1 MKTVSMSGSLRE
13 NVGKKDAKQLRAQD
27 LIPSVLYG
35 GKEQLHF
42 TLKELELLKIVETNE
57 VCFLDLT
64 IGDKKYPAILQ
75 DIQYHPV
82 TDKPLHVDFLEIVD
96 GKEIK
101 MEIPVKLTGA
111 AVGVL
116 KGGRLL
122 KRLRKLV
129 LKALPENMPENIT
142 IDISKLDIMDV
153 VKVQDLE
160 IENVKILSVP
170 SELVVGVKTART
182 IIEEEEEEE
191 EGEEGEGGESAA
203 SAEGGEAKGEAK
215 EEKKEE

>member
-27 LIPSVLYG
+27 LIPCVLYG

-57 VCFLDLT
+57 VCFLDLA
-64 IGDKKYPAILQ
+64 IGEKKYPAILQ

-82 TDKPLHVDFLEIVD
+82 TDKPLHVDFLEIVE

-111 AVGVL
+111 SVGVL
-116 KGGRLL
+116 KGGRLI

-153 VKVQDLE
+153 VKVQDIE
-160 IENVKILSVP
+160 IENVKVLSVP
-170 SELVVGVKTART
+170 TELIVGVKTART
-182 IIEEEEEEE
+182 IVEEEEEEE
-191 EGEEGEGGESAA
+191 EGEETE
-203 SAEGGEAKGEAK
+203 GEAK
-215 EEKKEE
+215 EGAEASAESSEEKA

>member
-13 NVGKKDAKQLRAQD
+13 NVGKKDAKQLRAKD
-27 LIPSVLYG
+27 LIPCVLYG
-35 GKEQLHF
+35 GEEQLHF

-57 VCFLDLT
+57 VCFLDLM
-64 IGDKKYPAILQ
+64 IGDKKFPAILQ

-82 TDKPLHVDFLEIVD
+82 TDKPLHADFLEIVE

-116 KGGRLL
+116 KGGRLI

-153 VKVQDLE
+153 VKVQDIE
-160 IENVKILSVP
+160 IENVKVLSVP
-170 SELVVGVKTART
+170 SELIVGVKTART
-182 IIEEEEEEE
+182 VVEEEEEEE
-191 EGEEGEGGESAA
+191 EGEETE
-203 SAEGGEAKGEAK
+203 GEAK
-215 EEKKEE
+215 EGAEASAESSEEKA

>member
-13 NVGKKDAKQLRAQD
+13 NVGKKDAKKLRAQD

-82 TDKPLHVDFLEIVD
+82 TDKPLHVDFLEIVE

-111 AVGVL
+111 SVGVL

-153 VKVQDLE
+153 VKVQDIE
-160 IENVKILSVP
+160 IEKVKILSVP
-170 SELVVGVKTART
+170 SELIVGVKTARS
-182 IIEEEEEEE
+182 IIEEEEEE
-191 EGEEGEGGESAA
+191 EGEETEGEAK
-203 SAEGGEAKGEAK
+203 EGGEASTESSEGK
-215 EEKKEE
+215 EKE

>member
-27 LIPSVLYG
+27 LIPCVLYG

-57 VCFLDLT
+57 VCFLDLE
-64 IGDKKYPAILQ
+64 IGEKKYPAILQ

-82 TDKPLHVDFLEIVD
+82 TDKPLHVDFLEIVE

-111 AVGVL
+111 SVGVL
-116 KGGRLL
+116 KGGRLI

-153 VKVQDLE
+153 VKVQDIE
-160 IENVKILSVP
+160 IENVKVLSVP
-170 SELVVGVKTART
+170 TELIVGVKTART
-182 IIEEEEEEE
+182 IVEEEEEEE
-191 EGEEGEGGESAA
+191 EGEETE
-203 SAEGGEAKGEAK
+203 GEAK
-215 EEKKEE
+215 EGAEASAESSEEKA

>member
-27 LIPSVLYG
+27 LIPCVLYG

-42 TLKELELLKIVETNE
+42 TLKVLELLKIVETNE
-57 VCFLDLT
+57 VCFLDLE
-64 IGDKKYPAILQ
+64 IGEKKYPAILQ

-82 TDKPLHVDFLEIVD
+82 TDKPLHVDFLEIVE

-101 MEIPVKLTGA
+101 MEIPVKLIGA
-111 AVGVL
+111 SVGVL
-116 KGGRLL
+116 KGGRLI

-153 VKVQDLE
+153 VKVQDIE
-160 IENVKILSVP
+160 IENVKVLSVP
-170 SELVVGVKTART
+170 SELIVGVKTART
-182 IIEEEEEEE
+182 IVEEEEEEE
-191 EGEEGEGGESAA
+191 EGEGTE
-203 SAEGGEAKGEAK
+203 GEAK
-215 EEKKEE
+215 EGAEASAESSEEKE

>member
-27 LIPSVLYG
+27 LIPCVLYG

-57 VCFLDLT
+57 VCFLDLE
-64 IGDKKYPAILQ
+64 IGEKKYPAILQ

-82 TDKPLHVDFLEIVD
+82 TDKPLHVDFLEIVE

-111 AVGVL
+111 SVGVL
-116 KGGRLL
+116 KGGRLI

-153 VKVQDLE
+153 VKVQDIE
-160 IENVKILSVP
+160 IENVKVLSVP
-170 SELVVGVKTART
+170 SELIVGVKTART
-182 IIEEEEEEE
+182 IVEEEEEEE
-191 EGEEGEGGESAA
+191 EGEGTE
-203 SAEGGEAKGEAK
+203 GEAK
-215 EEKKEE
+215 EGAEASAESSEEKE

>member
-13 NVGKKDAKQLRAQD
+13 NVGKKDAKQLRAKD
-27 LIPSVLYG
+27 LIPCVLYG

-64 IGDKKYPAILQ
+64 IGEKKYPAILQ

-82 TDKPLHVDFLEIVD
+82 TDKPLHVDFLEIVE

-111 AVGVL
+111 SVGVL
-116 KGGRLL
+116 KGGRLI

-153 VKVQDLE
+153 VKVQDIE
-160 IENVKILSVP
+160 IENVKVLSVP
-170 SELVVGVKTART
+170 TELIVGVKTART
-182 IIEEEEEEE
+182 IVEEEEEE
-191 EGEEGEGGESAA
+191 EGEETE
-203 SAEGGEAKGEAK
+203 GEAK
-215 EEKKEE
+215 EGAEASAESSEEKA